1 MRQVQVGQ
9 YKSTE
14 EKTKNKRKKQK
25 TKNKKGSKRCL
36 HYLAGEGENPSPE
49 ISKSIKKPSSSLALQ
64 PL

>member
-14 EKTKNKRKKQK
+14 EKTKNKKQ
-25 TKNKKGSKRCL
+25 KNKKGSKRCL